1 MRHLDNYYTEQEA
14 LFGITPSMAIEKT
27 KAKLKEEAELV
38 EGITLKMKSYIGDIE
53 QVIDILDI

>member
-1 MRHLDNYYTEQEA
+1 
-14 LFGITPSMAIEKT
+14 MAIEKT

-53 QVIDILDI
+53 QVIEILDI